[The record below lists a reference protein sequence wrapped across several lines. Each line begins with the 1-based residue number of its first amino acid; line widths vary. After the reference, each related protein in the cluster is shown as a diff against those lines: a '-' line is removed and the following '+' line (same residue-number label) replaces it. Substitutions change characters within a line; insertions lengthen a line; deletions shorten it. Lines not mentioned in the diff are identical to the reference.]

1 MPSPIRKRSRKPRKN
16 PSTVVLV
23 GGGVAALAV
32 AVGAWWF
39 LRGRT
44 ADDRLLEGKQ
54 GGGGKRKFSPA
65 SLKAR
70 PSLKA
75 FTATQA
81 GTQGATADTA
91 PVESTS
97 SGTSLVGAMPPSA
110 PGASSYF
117 YMPPT
122 R

>member
-1 MPSPIRKRSRKPRKN
+1 MSSPIRKRARKPRKN

-54 GGGGKRKFSPA
+54 EGGGKRKFSPS

-75 FTATQA
+75 FVAAQSA
-81 GTQGATADTA
+81 TQGATADTA
-91 PVESTS
+91 PVEPTS
-97 SGTSLVGAMPPSA
+97 SGTALVGAMPASA